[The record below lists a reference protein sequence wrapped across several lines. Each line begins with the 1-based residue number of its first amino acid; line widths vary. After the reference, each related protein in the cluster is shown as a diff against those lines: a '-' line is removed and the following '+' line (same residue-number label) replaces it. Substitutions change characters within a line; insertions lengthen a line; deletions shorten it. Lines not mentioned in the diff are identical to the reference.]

1 MGWLTDLFTNSSSV
15 ATCLFVLS
23 LVVASGMMLGR
34 VRLFGIR
41 LGVAG
46 VLFSGLIFG
55 HFGLSPDPET
65 LEFSREFGLILF
77 VYAIGLSVGPG
88 FLNALKAQGLPL
100 NLLAASVVLLGV
112 LLTFMIHWV
121 AGIDLPIAVGI
132 FSGATTN
139 TPSLAAASQ
148 ALRDHPPSLELATS
162 ALAQAGLAFGGDAET
177 ALAEVV
183 KLPSLGYAIAYPFG
197 VVGIILSILILRAVF
212 KVNPVDEARALHDSL
227 QSQRPKVERLN
238 LRVTNPNLE
247 GLKLKQIPGLIGLQV
262 TVSRIWQQDHLFVPG
277 GDTVVHV
284 GDVMLAVGTPESLEQ
299 VRIVVGERSS
309 IDLMQ
314 APGEVTYRWAVV
326 THDHVVGETV
336 DDLHLADRFGVQITR
351 IRRSEVEM
359 PMMAGLRLGLG
370 DQLLIV
376 GRKDSVEA
384 VAKRLGDLPK
394 ELEKT
399 DLVPLFVGIALGVS
413 LGMLPISLPGL
424 SSQVKLGL
432 AGGPLL
438 VAILLS
444 SVGRV
449 GPWIF
454 RLPAAASHVLR
465 EMGIAIFLAS
475 VGLRS
480 GDRFVESLTNGDG
493 MWWLGAGVLITTLP
507 LLIVGA
513 VAHWVMKLNYPT
525 LVGVLAGSMTDPPA
539 LAFANAQTESELPA
553 IAYATVI
560 PLTMILR
567 VLAAQG
573 MVLWGT

>member
-1 MGWLTDLFTNSSSV
+1 M
-15 ATCLFVLS
+15 
-23 LVVASGMMLGR
+23 
-34 VRLFGIR
+34 
-41 LGVAG
+41 
-46 VLFSGLIFG
+46 
-55 HFGLSPDPET
+55 
-65 LEFSREFGLILF
+65 
-77 VYAIGLSVGPG
+77 YAIGLSVGPG

-112 LLTFMIHWV
+112 ILTLLVHWV
-121 AGIDLPIAVGI
+121 AGIDMPIAVGI

-162 ALAQAGLAFGGDAET
+162 ALAQAGMAIGGDPET
-177 ALAEVV
+177 AIREVV

-212 KVNPVDEARALHDSL
+212 KVNPVDETRALYDSM
-227 QSQRPKVERLN
+227 QSQRPKVDRLN

-247 GLKLKQIPGLIGLQV
+247 GLKLKQIPGLISLQV
-262 TVSRIWQQDHLFVPG
+262 TVSRIWQQEQLFVPG

-284 GDVMLAVGTPESLEQ
+284 GDVMLAVGTPENLEQ
-299 VRIVVGERSS
+299 LRIVVGERSS

-326 THDHVVGETV
+326 TDDHVVGETV
-336 DDLHLADRFGVQITR
+336 DNLHLADRFGVQITR

-376 GRKDSVEA
+376 GRKDSVAA

-399 DLVPLFVGIALGVS
+399 DLVPLFVGIAPGGQLGDAADLVARAIERGQVGVGRRTAVGRDFAQLHRSGRPLDLPIADGGEPRAAGDGDRDLLGVS
-413 LGMLPISLPGL
+413 RPAWRRP
-424 SSQVKLGL
+424 V
-432 AGGPLL
+432 
-438 VAILLS
+438 VE
-444 SVGRV
+444 SVT
-449 GPWIF
+449 
-454 RLPAAASHVLR
+454 
-465 EMGIAIFLAS
+465 
-475 VGLRS
+475 S
-480 GDRFVESLTNGDG
+480 GDGV
-493 MWWLGAGVLITTLP
+493 WWLGAGVLITTLP

-539 LAFANAQTESELPA
+539 LAFANTQTESELPA

-567 VLAAQG
+567 VLATQG
-573 MVLWGT
+573 LVLWGT